1 MLQTLWVPGPL
12 PGLNEII
19 NAKGNRL
26 GRGGLSE
33 WNKMKK
39 LWHGRVASMAIQQ
52 KIQRIESAHFYY
64 TFVEPNR
71 RRDPSNVMA
80 GAIKII
86 EDGLQHAGLLAGD
99 GWKNVL
105 SIGALWECDDRAPG
119 VRVGMES

>member
-19 NAKGNRL
+19 AAKGENW
-26 GRGGLSE
+26 GRGYSK
-33 WNKMKK
+33 WNEMKR
-39 LWHGRVASMAIQQ
+39 LWNGRVAVMARNQ
-52 KIQRIESAHFYY
+52 KIQAIESAVFHY

-71 RRDPSNVMA
+71 RRDPSNVMG

-105 SIGALWECDDRAPG
+105 GIVPKWECDPYASG
-119 VRVGMES
+119 VRVRMES